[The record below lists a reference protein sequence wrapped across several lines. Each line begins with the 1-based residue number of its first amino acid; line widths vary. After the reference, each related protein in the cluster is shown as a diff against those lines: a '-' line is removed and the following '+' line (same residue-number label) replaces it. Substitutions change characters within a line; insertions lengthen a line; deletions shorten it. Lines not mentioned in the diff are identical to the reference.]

1 MFCYVYLFN
10 FLCRQ
15 RVDEN
20 LQQSNEVL
28 QNDVYLDA
36 TVANTI
42 KNINTILTSDL
53 PEPLVPETMLK
64 DVLFWA
70 LDNNDKPTR
79 EYKEPPKDNILH
91 YACKKGYL
99 PVVKMLVEDRKM
111 SLIDPGE
118 NNVKPIQMAA
128 DAGNLDLVRY
138 LINLPV
144 VKSSVED
151 RKMPCNTP
159 GEDNVR
165 PTQVAFENKEP
176 MVPESMLKDILFWA
190 LDNNNKPTRAN
201 NEPPKDNI
209 LHYACKKGYLPVV
222 KMLLEDRKMPYNL
235 NAPGGNNLW
244 PTQLA
249 IESRNVELV
258 KYLKSKGSTI
268 CISYAKQLVQNML
281 WQTDTSLA
289 EFLLEC
295 NILCANCQWANG
307 KNNILH
313 CIVQQCLGGKD
324 KVSNTNLA
332 KLLFENGSCP
342 SKKNSQGKTSL
353 DLAVELN
360 NIPMVKMI
368 LEYFGNHKVIPNH
381 ECLCQNE
388 KIIFR
393 TKRSKYLFQAVKN
406 KNTEIVDILIKRGAY
421 VNIRNFHTK
430 RAPIHE
436 ANDKIAEVLIAN
448 GANIDIQD
456 PQYET
461 ALHIAA
467 KNGDKEK
474 ALILLRNGANTELEN
489 KNGKTAQEIANENQH
504 FDIAEMI
511 IRERTMKKIQQK
523 FNIVSKSNP
532 FKSIDLG
539 NSIEVLKDA
548 KCVPKISKENDSCSV
563 CFEPKNGVFAFQP
576 CGHANACEECCVRI
590 TFSEDQQKCPI
601 CRSDVRSFQRI
612 YV

>member
-1 MFCYVYLFN
+1 MFIFFN
-10 FLCRQ
+10 ILCRQ

-20 LQQSNEVL
+20 LQQNNEVL
-28 QNDVYLDA
+28 QNDVYLDLLQNIVD
-36 TVANTI
+36 TV
-42 KNINTILTSDL
+42 LTYDL
-53 PEPLVPETMLK
+53 PEPLVPESMLK

-99 PVVKMLVEDRKM
+99 PVVKMLVENRKM
-111 SLIDPGE
+111 SLNDPGD
-118 NNVKPIQMAA
+118 NNVRPIQVAT

-176 MVPESMLKDILFWA
+176 MVPESMLKDVLFWA
-190 LDNNNKPTRAN
+190 LDNNTSKPTRAFQ
-201 NEPPKDNI
+201 PPKDNI
-209 LHYACKKGYLPVV
+209 FHYACKKGYLPVV
-222 KMLLEDRKMPYNL
+222 KMLVEDKKMSC
-235 NAPGGNNLW
+235 NAPGEYSNIW
-244 PTQLA
+244 PTQMA

-258 KYLKSKGSTI
+258 KYLKSKGATI

-381 ECLCQNE
+381 E
-388 KIIFR
+388 
-393 TKRSKYLFQAVKN
+393 
-406 KNTEIVDILIKRGAY
+406 
-421 VNIRNFHTK
+421 
-430 RAPIHE
+430 
-436 ANDKIAEVLIAN
+436 
-448 GANIDIQD
+448 
-456 PQYET
+456 
-461 ALHIAA
+461 
-467 KNGDKEK
+467 
-474 ALILLRNGANTELEN
+474 
-489 KNGKTAQEIANENQH
+489 
-504 FDIAEMI
+504 
-511 IRERTMKKIQQK
+511 
-523 FNIVSKSNP
+523 
-532 FKSIDLG
+532 
-539 NSIEVLKDA
+539 
-548 KCVPKISKENDSCSV
+548 
-563 CFEPKNGVFAFQP
+563 
-576 CGHANACEECCVRI
+576 
-590 TFSEDQQKCPI
+590 
-601 CRSDVRSFQRI
+601 
-612 YV
+612 